1 MRTISE
7 ISDGVLRDLLAAPGP
22 VTSVYFGLE
31 PRPQQAEDAEL
42 RWHSLARHLAGQ
54 SAGIDTI
61 EALGGRVRESLP
73 GSGTLAA
80 FAAEGEVLYAAEM
93 PGPLH
98 PDLAVHGPLPH
109 LLPLLRWRQD
119 HPAHVLAVVDRT
131 GADLEAYARGSTA
144 PTRQTVLGPDDEIE
158 RNAPGGWSQARYQH
172 RAEDSWEHNAARV
185 ADALG
190 HAASRV
196 RARLVLLAGDV
207 RAVQYLTKHLPEGV
221 RHRVAVRTVSGGRSA
236 DGAAG
241 ERRDQVAAET
251 HRAASEETWALLRR
265 MADER
270 GPGGRTVEGVR
281 PTLEALARGQLGT
294 LVIVHDPADRRT
306 AFFGPDPTDVS
317 DRRRVL
323 GRRAAVLTRAPLAD
337 VAVRAAVLTG
347 AEVRV
352 LAPDL
357 APETAADR
365 ALETAAPEGVPAH
378 GIGGLCRYT

>member
-7 ISDGVLRDLLAAPGP
+7 ISDGVLRDLLAASGP
-22 VTSVYFGLE
+22 VTSVYIALE
-31 PRPQQAEDAEL
+31 PRPQQTDDAEL
-42 RWHSLARHLAGQ
+42 RWHSLARDLAGR

-61 EALGGRVRESLP
+61 EALGARVRESLP

-80 FAAEGEVLYAAEM
+80 FAAEGEVLYAAEL
-93 PGPLH
+93 PERL
-98 PDLAVHGPLPH
+98 PDLATHGPLPH
-109 LLPLLRWRQD
+109 LLPLLEWRQD

-131 GADLEAYARGSTA
+131 GADLEAYPSGSTEA
-144 PTRQTVLGPDDEIE
+144 TRQTVAGPDDEIE
-158 RNAPGGWSQARYQH
+158 RNAPGGWSQMRYQH
-172 RAEDSWEHNAARV
+172 RAEDSWEHNATRV
-185 ADALG
+185 ADAVS
-190 HAASRV
+190 HAVSRV

-207 RAVQYLTKHLPEGV
+207 RATQYLTKHLPEGV
-221 RHRVAVRTVSGGRSA
+221 RHRVAVRTVSGGRSP
-236 DGAAG
+236 DGADR
-241 ERRDQVAAET
+241 ERQAQVEAET
-251 HRAASEETWALLRR
+251 HRAASEETRALLRR

-294 LVIVHDPADRRT
+294 LAITHDPADRRT
-306 AFFGPDPTDVS
+306 AFFGPGPTDVS

-352 LAPDL
+352 LS
-357 APETAADR
+357 PETAA
-365 ALETAAPEGVPAH
+365 AEGVPRH